1 MKNGLFKWSK
11 HTCLSKKRPK
21 FTFQLPISQ
30 ISDNFVKI
38 AILIFGNVKKKQRTK
53 ALFLEEATKR
63 SFLGFCDSSNHMA
76 KATVNIHNLCR
87 NAG

>member
-1 MKNGLFKWSK
+1 MKNGLFDWSK
-11 HTCLSKKRPK
+11 HTCLAKKRPK
-21 FTFQLPISQ
+21 VTFQLPITQ

-53 ALFLEEATKR
+53 ALFFEEATKCA
-63 SFLGFCDSSNHMA
+63 FLGFCDSSNHMA

>member
-1 MKNGLFKWSK
+1 MKNGLFIRSK
-11 HTCLSKKRPK
+11 HTCLAKKRPK
-21 FTFQLPISQ
+21 VTFQLPIPL

-53 ALFLEEATKR
+53 ALFFEEARKR
-63 SFLGFCDSSNHMA
+63 AFLGFCDSSNHMA
-76 KATVNIHNLCR
+76 EATVDIHNLCR